1 MKGTV
6 LVRMPSDMK
15 AWVEKMATDKGITSP
30 EYIRSLISKERER
43 LSIPKIN
50 PFVKQQERQVAYG

>member
-6 LVRMPSDMK
+6 LVRMPGDMK
-15 AWVEKMATDKGITSP
+15 VWVDKMATEKGITSP
-30 EYIRSLISKERER
+30 EYIRSLISKEKER

-50 PFVKQQERQVAYG
+50 PFVKQKGQTVNG